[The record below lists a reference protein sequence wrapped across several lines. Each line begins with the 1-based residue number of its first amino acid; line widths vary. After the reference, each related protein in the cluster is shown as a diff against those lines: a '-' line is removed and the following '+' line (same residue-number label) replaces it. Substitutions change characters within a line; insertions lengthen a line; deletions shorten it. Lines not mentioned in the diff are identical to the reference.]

1 MSSCFAA
8 PRRRWPRTPHAV
20 ALSFIQSGQ
29 AGLREG
35 KQVVALSGSGCWEVA
50 HWLSAPFCAVTNRSK
65 VCRDNV
71 PGAGSLSS
79 LWRPPNSRLGVGCL
93 APGPSVPLLLPLPRV
108 CWAVAVTWQIAFCR
122 SPFYQSDPIWI
133 LRLTLKAKE
142 SWGSL
147 MLKFNTIHPGYW
159 RGQAPRQAIL
169 TSTDPG
175 ENKGFTVGV
184 SFALHFVLSLW
195 QNLWKPENFQLFL
208 QNLYTFVPRGSPE
221 DCIKNEM
228 KFHNSRYYIANFY
241 RVLYRCI
248 TWTWSH
254 MVFWF
259 LDNSLEIKHLVHST
273 CAILIFF
280 Y

>member
-20 ALSFIQSGQ
+20 ALSFVQSGQ

-108 CWAVAVTWQIAFCR
+108 CWAVAVTWQMAFCR

-133 LRLTLKAKE
+133 LRLTLKAKA

-159 RGQAPRQAIL
+159 RGQAPRQALL

-175 ENKGFTVGV
+175 ENTGFTVGV
-184 SFALHFVLSLW
+184 SNGLPQKKKKMHPLPFTSSSASGKTSGNQKISSCFY
-195 QNLWKPENFQLFL
+195 K
-208 QNLYTFVPRGSPE
+208 TFIPSSPE
-221 DCIKNEM
+221 VLLRTVLKM
-228 KFHNSRYYIANFY
+228 KWNFIIAGIILPIFT
-241 RVLYRCI
+241 VC
-248 TWTWSH
+248 
-254 MVFWF
+254 
-259 LDNSLEIKHLVHST
+259 ST
-273 CAILIFF
+273 GA
-280 Y
+280 